1 MSARCKSKIPPDKM
15 RRAGE
20 LYLDHHLGYDTIA
33 ERLGL
38 GRATIHKAIE
48 QLREERKEQVCRSA

>member
-1 MSARCKSKIPPDKM
+1 MSARCKSRISDEKM

-20 LYLDHHLGYDTIA
+20 LYLDQHLGYDAIR

-48 QLREERKEQVCRSA
+48 QLREERKERECRSA